1 MKTTGVFGS
10 VGGTLFGPL
19 QGGKLEEVE
28 EEALPSK
35 PVFFDAIE
43 FLPKS
48 PKSPLLLTA
57 CKIFASPTIDK
68 EKQLNQF

>member
-19 QGGKLEEVE
+19 QGGKLGAEVE

-43 FLPKS
+43 FLQKS
-48 PKSPLLLTA
+48 Q
-57 CKIFASPTIDK
+57 IPTVAHSVQDIYI
-68 EKQLNQF
+68 NYH

>member
-43 FLPKS
+43 FLPKTQI
-48 PKSPLLLTA
+48 PQ
-57 CKIFASPTIDK
+57 IPTVAHSIQDISITYH
-68 EKQLNQF
+68 